1 VFISSECLYETQCGR
16 ACVLWGVGVERK
28 KIRLAVLFGGRSGEH
43 EVSLMSA
50 ASVIE
55 AADKSKYEIIP
66 IGIDKNGCWL
76 MGGDP
81 MAHLSKGAL
90 ALSTPQSAQTSVPM
104 SEVMLPL
111 APNQEGALFL
121 GGRTID
127 VVFPVLHGTY
137 GEDGTVQGL
146 LEMVNV
152 PYVGAGVAGSA
163 VGMDK
168 ALMKSLFRD
177 AGLPILDFV
186 VMKRKD
192 LDDDPQACVRRVEN
206 RLGYPCFVKPA
217 NGGSSVGV
225 SKVRRRDD
233 LLPALELATHYD
245 IKVVIEAAAVEAREI
260 EVSVLGHHYPTASVP
275 GEIIPSREFY
285 DYEAKYKDANSQL
298 IIPAG
303 LSAEC
308 TRRLRDMALTAF
320 QACECSGLARVDFFV
335 HRTSEA
341 IWLNEINTMPG
352 FTSISMYPKL
362 WEATGLSYSALI
374 DRLVELALE
383 RFAEKS
389 RLKTSYE

>member
-1 VFISSECLYETQCGR
+1 
-16 ACVLWGVGVERK
+16 
-28 KIRLAVLFGGRSGEH
+28 
-43 EVSLMSA
+43 M
-50 ASVIE
+50 
-55 AADKSKYEIIP
+55 
-66 IGIDKNGCWL
+66 
-76 MGGDP
+76 
-81 MAHLSKGAL
+81 
-90 ALSTPQSAQTSVPM
+90 
-104 SEVMLPL
+104 
-111 APNQEGALFL
+111 
-121 GGRTID
+121 
-127 VVFPVLHGTY
+127 LHGTY

-186 VMKRKD
+186 VMKSKD
-192 LDDDPQACVRRVEN
+192 LDNDPDACVRRVEN
-206 RLGYPCFVKPA
+206 RLGYPSFA
-217 NGGSSVGV
+217 IGGSRVGV
-225 SKVRRRDD
+225 SMVNQRDG
-233 LLPALELATHYD
+233 LLPALELAAHYD
-245 IKVVIEAAAVEAREI
+245 TKIVIEAAAVEAREI
-260 EVSVLGHHYPTASVP
+260 EVSVLGNDNPTASVP

-285 DYEAKYKDANSQL
+285 DYGAKYKDANSQL
-298 IIPAG
+298 IIPAR

-308 TRRLRDMALTAF
+308 TRRLREMALTAF
-320 QACECSGLARVDFFV
+320 QACEASGLARVDFFV
-335 HRTSEA
+335 HRSSEA

-352 FTSISMYPKL
+352 FTSVSMYPKL